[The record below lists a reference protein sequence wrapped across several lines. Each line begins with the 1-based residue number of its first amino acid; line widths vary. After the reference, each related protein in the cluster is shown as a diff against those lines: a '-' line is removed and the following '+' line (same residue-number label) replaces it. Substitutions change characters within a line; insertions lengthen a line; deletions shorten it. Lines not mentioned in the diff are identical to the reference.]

1 MHRIHV
7 AVVAL
12 VLMFSSALTF
22 AGAKDYLLYQQVRS
36 QALLTATH
44 ALIYYTAESRAADLR
59 NVDSYQ
65 ETLRQLEAL
74 LPQLQKPHEL
84 QQPLRAMK
92 DSLTTLEGM
101 FRAEQAHYSEFLI
114 DLLDAH
120 ASIKAIATENYNR
133 LRSSAPKPV
142 VLLNEQSQDI
152 GDLLL
157 AHQARVSRVVG
168 EYSLAYEL
176 SDVVAIDKKIDD
188 RFRVLKEIL
197 PEHTPFLSQQQ
208 MRFRFVRG
216 QLLGNHYQEVSGSS
230 VLYLDKVIF
239 ELESLAK
246 SISG

>member
-1 MHRIHV
+1 MNRIHV

-12 VLMFSSALTF
+12 VLMFSSAMTF
-22 AGAKDYLLYQQVRS
+22 AGGKDYLLYQQVRS

-44 ALIYYTAESRAADLR
+44 ALIYYMAESRTADSR
-59 NVDSYQ
+59 NLDSYQ
-65 ETLRQLEAL
+65 EALRQLEAL
-74 LPQLQKPHEL
+74 LPQLLDSHEL

-101 FRAEQAHYSEFLI
+101 SRAEQAHYAEFLI

-120 ASIKAIATENYNR
+120 ALIKAIATRNYNR
-133 LRSSAPKPV
+133 LSASAPKPV

-152 GDLLL
+152 SDLLL

-168 EYSLAYEL
+168 EYSLTYEL
-176 SDVVAIDKKIDD
+176 SDVVAIDKKVDD

-216 QLLGNHYQEVSGSS
+216 QLLGNNYQEVSGSS
-230 VLYLDKVIF
+230 TFYLEKVILN
-239 ELESLAK
+239 LESLAR
-246 SISG
+246 SISD